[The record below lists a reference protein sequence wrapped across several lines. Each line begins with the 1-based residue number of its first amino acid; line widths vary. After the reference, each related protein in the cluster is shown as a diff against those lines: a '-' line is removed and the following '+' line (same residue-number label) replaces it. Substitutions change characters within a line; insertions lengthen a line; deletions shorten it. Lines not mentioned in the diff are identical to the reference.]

1 MMSSLRGW
9 PYPRRLAHRGGGTL
23 APENTLAGIETGHR
37 YGFRAVEFDVMLSSD
52 AVPVLIHDDTLERTT
67 NGRGKVC
74 ETTAADLLRLD
85 AGSWHSPAFAG
96 EPLPSFEAAA
106 RLCRA
111 LGMWM
116 NIEIKPSPG
125 FERQTGQ
132 IVALA
137 AARLAAE
144 RSDGVPPPL
153 LSSFSPE
160 ALAAARDAAPEL
172 ARGYLID
179 RVPADWRERLDALGC
194 VALHVNHRHLTQA
207 TAAAVTRAGYGLFC
221 YTVNDPKRVDT
232 LFGWG
237 VDALCTDRID
247 QVRPD

>member
-1 MMSSLRGW
+1 MSSSNRSW
-9 PYPRRLAHRGGGTL
+9 PYPRRLAHRGGGSL
-23 APENTLAGIETGHR
+23 APENTLAAIETGHR
-37 YGFRAVEFDVMLSSD
+37 YGFRAVEFDVMLSAD
-52 AVPVLIHDDTLERTT
+52 EVPVLIHDDTLERTT

-74 ETTAADLLRLD
+74 ETLAADLLRLD
-85 AGSWHSPAFAG
+85 AGSWHSPVFAG

-125 FERQTGQ
+125 FERQTGR

-144 RSDGVPPPL
+144 RTEGLPPPL

-160 ALAAARDAAPEL
+160 ALAAAREAAPHL
-172 ARGYLID
+172 ARGYLIS
-179 RVPADWRERLDALGC
+179 RVPPDWRNRLQALDC
-194 VALHVNHRHLTQA
+194 AALHVNHRHLTPA
-207 TAAAVTRAGYGLFC
+207 AAAAVKQAGYGLFC
-221 YTVNDPKRVDT
+221 YTVDDPQRVDT
-232 LFGWG
+232 LFSWG

-247 QVRPD
+247 LVAAD

>member
-1 MMSSLRGW
+1 MSSSNRSW
-9 PYPRRLAHRGGGTL
+9 PYPRRLAHRGGGSL
-23 APENTLAGIETGHR
+23 APENTLAAIETGHR
-37 YGFRAVEFDVMLSSD
+37 YGFRAVEFDVMLSAD
-52 AVPVLIHDDTLERTT
+52 EVPVLIHDDTLERTT

-74 ETTAADLLRLD
+74 ETRAADLLRLD

-125 FERQTGQ
+125 FERQTGR

-144 RSDGVPPPL
+144 RTDGVPAPL

-160 ALAAARDAAPEL
+160 ALAAAREAAPHL
-172 ARGYLID
+172 ARGYLIS
-179 RVPADWRERLDALGC
+179 RVPPDWRNRLQALDC
-194 VALHVNHRHLTQA
+194 AALHVNHRHLPP
-207 TAAAVTRAGYGLFC
+207 AAAAAAKQAGYGLFC
-221 YTVNDPKRVDT
+221 YTVDDPQRVDT
-232 LFGWG
+232 LFSWG

-247 QVRPD
+247 LVAAD

>member
-1 MMSSLRGW
+1 MTPSSRAW
-9 PYPRRLAHRGGGTL
+9 AYPRRLAHRGGGTL

-37 YGFRAVEFDVMLSSD
+37 HGFRAVEFDVMLSAD
-52 AVPVLIHDDTLERTT
+52 EVPVLIHDDTLERTT

-74 ETTAADLLRLD
+74 ETTIADLQRLD
-85 AGSWHSPAFAG
+85 AGSWHAAAFAG
-96 EPLPSFEAAA
+96 EPLPTFEAAA

-125 FERQTGQ
+125 FERQTGR

-144 RSDGVPPPL
+144 RTDGVPPPL

-172 ARGYLID
+172 ARGYLTD
-179 RVPADWRERLDALGC
+179 RVPADWHARLDALGC
-194 VALHVNHRHLTQA
+194 TALHVNHRHLTQSV
-207 TAAAVTRAGYGLFC
+207 AAAVTRAGYGLFC
-221 YTVNDPKRVDT
+221 YTVNDLSRVDT

-247 QVRPD
+247 LVRPD